1 MRQVNIIPEYNTI
14 TKFFHWISVAGLIVQ
29 IPLGFYLVDLDF
41 SDTRIL
47 IEDIHVILGM
57 SIFYITLFRIL
68 FRLLLSSPGDPIQ
81 GFPGQMIVAK
91 INHFLLYLTL
101 LTVTT
106 SGMLKKLFNGEKLNF
121 FIFDL
126 KMKTDFDKSDFFYD
140 IHIFSNYTLIALI
153 SLHILAALLHI
164 FVLKDDVI
172 KRIF

>member
-68 FRLLLSSPGDPIQ
+68 FRLLLSSPEDPIQ

-106 SGMLKKLFNGEKLNF
+106 SGILKKLFNGEKLNF

>member
-14 TKFFHWISVAGLIVQ
+14 TKFFHWISVAGLVIQ

-68 FRLLLSSPGDPIQ
+68 FRLLLSSPEDPIQ
-81 GFPGQMIVAK
+81 GLPGQMIVAK

-153 SLHILAALLHI
+153 SLHILAALLHV

-172 KRIF
+172 KRIS

>member
-68 FRLLLSSPGDPIQ
+68 FRLLLSSPEDPIQ

-106 SGMLKKLFNGEKLNF
+106 SGMLKKLL
-121 FIFDL
+121 
-126 KMKTDFDKSDFFYD
+126 
-140 IHIFSNYTLIALI
+140 TLIYFLYN
-153 SLHILAALLHI
+153 HGLL
-164 FVLKDDVI
+164 KRI
-172 KRIF
+172 KRYCKGNWRRICFCRSRN

>member
-68 FRLLLSSPGDPIQ
+68 FRLLLSSLRIQ
-81 GFPGQMIVAK
+81 FKVFQ
-91 INHFLLYLTL
+91 
-101 LTVTT
+101 
-106 SGMLKKLFNGEKLNF
+106 
-121 FIFDL
+121 
-126 KMKTDFDKSDFFYD
+126 DK
-140 IHIFSNYTLIALI
+140 
-153 SLHILAALLHI
+153 
-164 FVLKDDVI
+164 
-172 KRIF
+172 